1 MTGPA
6 ANAANATN
14 ATNAARAVS
23 MGAPVRWLVTGARG
37 QLGSELTELLRRDGE
52 DVTAAGRA
60 ELDVTGDGVAD
71 ALRRWAAGAAAGPA
85 GTADPAGTAGT
96 AAERGAGRRLVVL
109 NAAAWTDVDG
119 AEADPAGAA
128 AANTDAP
135 ARLAAACAELGATLV
150 HVSTDYVFPGTPV
163 LDPATGVPRPYE
175 VDDPVGPATVYGATK
190 EAGERAV
197 RAALADHYIVRTA
210 WVYGAVGGNFV
221 KTIAALRHRRDTLNV
236 VADQHGS
243 PTWAAELAG
252 GLVELVRA
260 GAPYGTYHL
269 TGTGEATWYDL
280 ARAVFEEVGADPA
293 RIHACDSAAFPRPAP
308 RPAYSVLS
316 GRSWTAAGLRP
327 PCEWRTA
334 LRSAFRVSRSSFDT
348 PI

>member
-1 MTGPA
+1 MTDQ
-6 ANAANATN
+6 
-14 ATNAARAVS
+14 AVTA
-23 MGAPVRWLVTGARG
+23 APVRWMVTGARG
-37 QLGSELTELLRRDGE
+37 QLGSELTALLSRDGE

-71 ALRRWAAGAAAGPA
+71 ALRRWAAGSSFAGSSAAGSSAA
-85 GTADPAGTAGT
+85 GNSTV
-96 AAERGAGRRLVVL
+96 GRRLVVL

-119 AEADPAGAA
+119 AESDPAGAA
-128 AANTDAP
+128 AANTDGP
-135 ARLAAACAELGATLV
+135 ARLADACAELGATLV

-163 LDPATGVPRPYE
+163 LDPATGAARPYE

-236 VADQHGS
+236 VADQHGT

-252 GLVELVRA
+252 GLVELVRT
-260 GAPYGTYHL
+260 GAPYGTYHR
-269 TGTGEATWYDL
+269 TGAGEATWYDF

-293 RIHACDSAAFPRPAP
+293 RIHPCDSAAFPRPAP

-327 PCEWRTA
+327 PCEWRES

>member
-6 ANAANATN
+6 TNAANAG
-14 ATNAARAVS
+14 NAAHAVS
-23 MGAPVRWLVTGARG
+23 TGAPVRWLVTGARG

-71 ALRRWAAGAAAGPA
+71 ALRRWAAGTA
-85 GTADPAGTAGT
+85 ADPADP
-96 AAERGAGRRLVVL
+96 AAERGAARRLVVL

-197 RAALADHYIVRTA
+197 RAALADHYVVRTA

-252 GLVELVRA
+252 GLVELVRV

-293 RIHACDSAAFPRPAP
+293 RIHPCDSAAFPRPAP

>member
-1 MTGPA
+1 MTD
-6 ANAANATN
+6 
-14 ATNAARAVS
+14 RAVTA
-23 MGAPVRWLVTGARG
+23 APARWMVTGARG
-37 QLGSELTELLRRDGE
+37 QLGSELTALLRRDGE
-52 DVTAAGRA
+52 DVTPAGRA

-71 ALRRWAAGAAAGPA
+71 ALRRWAAGGGAAGGKA
-85 GTADPAGTAGT
+85 GS
-96 AAERGAGRRLVVL
+96 ERARRLVVL

-119 AEADPAGAA
+119 AESDPAGAA
-128 AANTDAP
+128 AANTDGP

-150 HVSTDYVFPGTPV
+150 HVSTDYVFPGTPP
-163 LDPATGVPRPYE
+163 LDPATGAARPYE

-236 VADQHGS
+236 VADQHGT

-260 GAPYGTYHL
+260 GAPHGTYHL
-269 TGTGEATWYDL
+269 TGAGEATWYDF

-293 RIHACDSAAFPRPAP
+293 RIHPCDSAAFPRPAP

-327 PCEWRTA
+327 PCEWRES

>member
-1 MTGPA
+1 MTDQAVA
-6 ANAANATN
+6 AA
-14 ATNAARAVS
+14 S
-23 MGAPVRWLVTGARG
+23 VRWMVTGARG
-37 QLGSELTELLRRDGE
+37 QLGSELAALLSRDGE

-71 ALRRWAAGAAAGPA
+71 ALRRWVAGSGAAKSGAAGSSAAKSGAAKSGAAGNS
-85 GTADPAGTAGT
+85 
-96 AAERGAGRRLVVL
+96 AAKSGAAGRRLVVL

-119 AEADPAGAA
+119 AESDPAGAA
-128 AANTDAP
+128 AANTDGP
-135 ARLAAACAELGATLV
+135 ARLADVCAELGATLV

-163 LDPATGVPRPYE
+163 LDPATGAARPYE

-236 VADQHGS
+236 VADQHGT

-269 TGTGEATWYDL
+269 TGAGEATWYDF

-293 RIHACDSAAFPRPAP
+293 RIHPCDSAAFPRPAP

-327 PCEWRTA
+327 PCEWRES

>member
-1 MTGPA
+1 MTGSAGGA
-6 ANAANATN
+6 AT
-14 ATNAARAVS
+14 T
-23 MGAPVRWLVTGARG
+23 GAPVRWLVTGARG
-37 QLGSELTELLRRDGE
+37 QLGTELTELLRRSGE

-71 ALRRWAAGAAAGPA
+71 ALHRWAADSERDAADTAFGAPA
-85 GTADPAGTAGT
+85 
-96 AAERGAGRRLVVL
+96 EQRLVVL

-119 AEADPAGAA
+119 AESDPDGAA
-128 AANTDAP
+128 AANAEGP
-135 ARLAAACAELGATLV
+135 ARLAAACAKLGATLV
-150 HVSTDYVFPGTPV
+150 HVSTDYVFPGTPM
-163 LDPATGVPRPYE
+163 LDPATGEARPYE

-210 WVYGAVGGNFV
+210 WMYGAVGGNFV
-221 KTIAALRHRRDTLNV
+221 KTIAALRHRRDILNV
-236 VADQHGS
+236 VADQRGC
-243 PTWAAELAG
+243 PTWAAELAA

-269 TGTGEATWYDL
+269 TGAGEATWYDF
-280 ARAVFEEVGADPA
+280 ARAIFEEVGADPA
-293 RIHACDSAAFPRPAP
+293 RIHPCDSAAFPRPAP

-327 PCEWRTA
+327 PCEWREA
-334 LRSAFRVSRSSFDT
+334 LRSAFRASRSSFDT

>member
-6 ANAANATN
+6 GSAANAVN
-14 ATNAARAVS
+14 AVNAVS
-23 MGAPVRWLVTGARG
+23 TAAPVRWLVTGARG
-37 QLGSELTELLRRDGE
+37 QLGSELTELLCRDGE

-71 ALRRWAAGAAAGPA
+71 ALRRWAAGSG
-85 GTADPAGTAGT
+85 ADPAGPVDG
-96 AAERGAGRRLVVL
+96 RGAGRRLVVL

-150 HVSTDYVFPGTPV
+150 HVSTDYVFPGTLV

-236 VADQHGS
+236 VADQHGC

-269 TGTGEATWYDL
+269 TGAGEATWYDL

-293 RIHACDSAAFPRPAP
+293 RIHPCDSAAFPRPAP

-327 PCEWRTA
+327 PCEWRDA

>member
-1 MTGPA
+1 MTDPA
-6 ANAANATN
+6 VRT
-14 ATNAARAVS
+14 
-23 MGAPVRWLVTGARG
+23 APVRWLVTGARG
-37 QLGSELTELLRRDGE
+37 QLGSELTELLSRGGE

-60 ELDVTGDGVAD
+60 ELDVAGDGVAA
-71 ALRRWAAGAAAGPA
+71 ALHRWAAGPGNAAG
-85 GTADPAGTAGT
+85 GTA
-96 AAERGAGRRLVVL
+96 RRLVVL

-119 AEADPAGAA
+119 AESDPAGAA
-128 AANTDAP
+128 AANTDGP

-163 LDPATGVPRPYE
+163 LDPVTGAARPYE

-236 VADQHGS
+236 VADQHGC

-269 TGTGEATWYDL
+269 TGAGEATWYDL

-293 RIHACDSAAFPRPAP
+293 RIHPCDSAAFPRPAP

-316 GRSWTAAGLRP
+316 GSSWAAAGLRP
-327 PCEWRTA
+327 PCEWREA
-334 LRSAFRVSRSSFDT
+334 LRSAFRASRSSFDT

>member
-1 MTGPA
+1 MTDPA
-6 ANAANATN
+6 VRT
-14 ATNAARAVS
+14 
-23 MGAPVRWLVTGARG
+23 APVRWLVAGARG
-37 QLGSELTELLRRDGE
+37 QLGSELTELLSRGGE

-60 ELDVTGDGVAD
+60 ELDVAGDGVAA
-71 ALRRWAAGAAAGPA
+71 ALHRWAAGPGNAAG
-85 GTADPAGTAGT
+85 GTA
-96 AAERGAGRRLVVL
+96 RRLVVL

-119 AEADPAGAA
+119 AESDPAGAA
-128 AANTDAP
+128 AANTDGP

-163 LDPATGVPRPYE
+163 LDPVTGAARPYE

-236 VADQHGS
+236 VADQHGC

-269 TGTGEATWYDL
+269 TGAGEATWYDL

-293 RIHACDSAAFPRPAP
+293 RIHPCDSAAFPRPAP

-316 GRSWTAAGLRP
+316 GSSWAAAGLRP
-327 PCEWRTA
+327 PCEWREA